1 MTLLVSSHILAE
13 LEAYSTDMLVLRQGK
28 IIEQVAIKS
37 ATHKQEFK
45 IVLTEA
51 SNKLAE
57 ILKSLAYVQV
67 LKLEPQHALVQIEG
81 EHAQHHEVLKTL
93 LAHDLSVCEFAKV
106 TSNLQEAYLETIR
119 QRS

>member
-1 MTLLVSSHILAE
+1 M
-13 LEAYSTDMLVLRQGK
+13 
-28 IIEQVAIKS
+28 
-37 ATHKQEFK
+37 
-45 IVLTEA
+45 
-51 SNKLAE
+51 
-57 ILKSLAYVQV
+57 